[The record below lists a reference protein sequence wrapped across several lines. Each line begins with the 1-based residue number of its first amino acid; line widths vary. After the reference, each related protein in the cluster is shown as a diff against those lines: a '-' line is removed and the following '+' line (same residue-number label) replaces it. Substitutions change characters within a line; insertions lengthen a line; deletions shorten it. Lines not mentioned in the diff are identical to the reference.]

1 MEHPAFDITNPPACE
16 HLLFGF
22 ASSVPNFHAEDGSGY
37 KFMADAI
44 LKVGASHIHV
54 ESSTTA
60 LPDPLPKTALRFVS
74 LTTFHL
80 QKYVWQKLHVLARS
94 GCVVVDVHMGKP
106 GPVGCV
112 TLQVDKVNSQMAA
125 RLVDTL
131 VDWEAF
137 DEDRQQLMLTQLK
150 RIAALGNQV
159 SEDVME
165 LVELALED

>member
-1 MEHPAFDITNPPACE
+1 MC
-16 HLLFGF
+16 
-22 ASSVPNFHAEDGSGY
+22 
-37 KFMADAI
+37 K
-44 LKVGASHIHV
+44 
-54 ESSTTA
+54 
-60 LPDPLPKTALRFVS
+60 R
-74 LTTFHL
+74 
-80 QKYVWQKLHVLARS
+80 
-94 GCVVVDVHMGKP
+94 
-106 GPVGCV
+106 GPVGCA

-137 DEDRQQLMLTQLK
+137 DEDRQQLMLAQLK